1 MKKSLAFSSVP
12 MLLLICLL
20 TACGGGEGGSRVQ
33 QGDRLGVLH
42 IGNAAEPAALDPHI
56 TTGVSESH
64 IIQALFEGLVIKNP
78 WTLEL
83 DPAVAAS
90 WDISEDG
97 RTYTFNLRPDAR
109 WSNGDPVTA
118 EDFLWSWERAMAPA
132 LGSQYNYMFFPIV
145 NAQAFAEGRIT
156 DFEEVGVKTLDE
168 LTLQVQLREPTPYF
182 LQLLDHH
189 STFPVH
195 RGTLE
200 SFGSPTDRL
209 SRWARVGN
217 LVGNGPFQLVE
228 WLTNSHIR
236 VEKSETYWDA
246 ATTRLNAIVFYPVD
260 NQTTEERMFRD
271 GQLHHTYD
279 VPLDKVPVYLAQEP
293 ELIQVEPYLGTYFY
307 TINLNQSALADAR
320 VRRALAMSIDRE
332 LLVET
337 VTQGIYQPGY
347 SVVPPDTMGYSP
359 PKLFDYDPETA
370 RTLLAEAGFPG
381 GQGFPGFSILYNTL
395 EQHQKIAVAIQ
406 QMWRSELGIN
416 VELVNQEWQV
426 YLDSQKNMN
435 YEVVRRGWIG
445 DYVDPNNFLDLFI
458 TDGGNNNTGFSDARY
473 DAIILEEAP
482 AALDRAE
489 RHRLFHEAEQIL
501 MDAMPLIPLYVY
513 QSKHLVRPSVK
524 GMPSNIM
531 DFYSWKHVY
540 LEAQVDMQ

>member
-1 MKKSLAFSSVP
+1 MRKSHAFSCITT
-12 MLLLICLL
+12 LLLSCLL
-20 TACGGGEGGSRVQ
+20 AGCGAGEGGTRVQ

-90 WDISEDG
+90 WNISEDG
-97 RTYTFNLRPDAR
+97 RTYTFNLRLDAR

-118 EDFLWSWERAMAPA
+118 EDFRWSWERAMAPS
-132 LGSQYNYMFFPIV
+132 LGSQYNYMFFSIV
-145 NAQAFAEGRIT
+145 NAQAYAEGRIT
-156 DFEEVGVKTLDE
+156 DFGEVGVKALNDY
-168 LTLQVQLREPTPYF
+168 TLQVQLREPTPYF

-209 SRWARVGN
+209 SRWARAGN

-236 VEKSETYWDA
+236 VEKSATYWDA

-307 TINLNQSALADAR
+307 TININRPALSDAR

-347 SVVPPDTMGYSP
+347 SVVPPDTMGYNL
-359 PKLFDYDPETA
+359 PKLFDFDPETA
-370 RTLLAEAGFPG
+370 RTLLADAGYPG

-406 QMWRSELGIN
+406 QMWRRELGIN

-426 YLDSQKNMN
+426 YLDSQKNMH
-435 YEVVRRGWIG
+435 YDMVRRGWIG

-458 TDGGNNNTGFSDARY
+458 TEGGNNNTGFSDSRY
-473 DAIILEEAP
+473 DAIILQDAP
-482 AALDRAE
+482 AAMDGAE

-501 MDAMPLIPLYVY
+501 MNAMPLIPLYVY

-524 GMPSNIM
+524 GMPTNIM

-540 LEAQVDMQ
+540 LEAQGDMH